1 MRYYSIGQVAKLL
14 GVSVDRVRAW
24 EKQGKI
30 RCIRLPSGH
39 RRYPEEEVRRIL
51 GQPSVTEG
59 GGRVAV
65 YARVSTRKQAEAGNL
80 QRQKER
86 LLAHAALKGYRVV
99 HVFDDVASGLNPNRR
114 GLKRLVKALENR
126 EIDRVLIEYPDR
138 LARFGFEY
146 LEWITRMCGASIEIV
161 AEKEPED
168 MHNELVRDLLAIV
181 TSFSAR
187 LYGAPGGRAV
197 RKRFREWMKDAEAE
211 ARGHESHDLRGVVP
225 GDRGTPPV

>member
-14 GVSVDRVRAW
+14 GVSVDRVRVW

-59 GGRVAV
+59 GKRVAI
-65 YARVSTRKQAEAGNL
+65 YARVSTRKQEEAGNL

-86 LLAHAALKGYRVV
+86 LLAHAALKGYHVV
-99 HVFDDVASGLNPNRR
+99 HVFEDVASGLNAKRR

-146 LEWITRMCGASIEIV
+146 LEWITKMCGAEIEIM

-168 MHNELVRDLLAIV
+168 AHGELVRDLLAIV

-187 LYGAPGGRAV
+187 LYGSRGGRAV
-197 RKRFREWMKDAEAE
+197 RKRFQEWMKDAETE
-211 ARGHESHDLRGVVP
+211 GRGPESHDLRGVVS
-225 GDRGTPPV
+225 GNGGSSPV